1 MSEALS
7 YVSNRDA
14 SRVEHGLTCSILS
27 LVNMI
32 VRSSLST
39 VQTTGRST
47 PRYLS
52 YEAKSLVVSAES
64 RNSTA
69 GLVSSSSQPSVTQR
83 TYLQPPLY
91 ACQCQLNGTR
101 LTSYLPV
108 LLSASWVA
116 SSSKSATVIGP
127 ATLKLG
133 GGMLLIPAPATEGVE
148 VSRVGVPV
156 GAPCWAAVEAFLGR
170 PDRLVDGP
178 LAAMLTANRARWA
191 VWRRD

>member
-7 YVSNRDA
+7 NVSTSDA
-14 SRVEHGLTCSILS
+14 NRVEHGLTCSILS

-69 GLVSSSSQPSVTQR
+69 GLVSSSSQPSVIQR

-91 ACQCQLNGTR
+91 ACQCQLNG
-101 LTSYLPV
+101 LLAWPAAYLYCYPPAGLRAV
-108 LLSASWVA
+108 QSLLQ
-116 SSSKSATVIGP
+116 SS
-127 ATLKLG
+127 
-133 GGMLLIPAPATEGVE
+133 
-148 VSRVGVPV
+148 VPQ
-156 GAPCWAAVEAFLGR
+156 R
-170 PDRLVDGP
+170 
-178 LAAMLTANRARWA
+178 
-191 VWRRD
+191 